1 MEEEDEY
8 EPTPEELEELEA
20 AWYRKNFCAPVSM
33 DSLGLSE
40 RDFF

>member
-1 MEEEDEY
+1 MEEGDITISE
-8 EPTPEELEELEA
+8 EELEELREKWYKENYEA
-20 AWYRKNFCAPVSM
+20 PISM